1 MSWEERVTLGQRA
14 RMGWGRG
21 MYIHAHLLGPSLSL
35 GMGREGDVYRTTIQR
50 ESCYDRGCG
59 RSGWPIAQS
68 WGAGVKEGFP
78 EEVMSTPRPEGYM
91 GVRGM
96 VRERAKKGNSRP
108 RGQHVQRLRGR
119 TPHSRAVPC
128 VWRQSGGKRWLGP
141 DGDRPA
147 LQNGNELEAILCAVR
162 MCLR

>member
-1 MSWEERVTLGQRA
+1 
-14 RMGWGRG
+14 MGWGRG

-35 GMGREGDVYRTTIQR
+35 GMGTHYSGQGDVYRTTIQR

-96 VRERAKKGNSRP
+96 VRERAKR
-108 RGQHVQRLRGR
+108 R
-119 TPHSRAVPC
+119 
-128 VWRQSGGKRWLGP
+128 
-141 DGDRPA
+141 
-147 LQNGNELEAILCAVR
+147 EF
-162 MCLR
+162 